1 MRHTLRKHL
10 NPGTAAIMSI
20 PNQRTVYLNGQYI
33 PENEAMIP
41 FRDRGVKYGDA
52 VFDTTRTFGH
62 KIFKLQEHLE
72 RLYRSLRYLRIDPGL
87 SLPEMAKVTEEVVA
101 RNLPLIGKDEDLWVS
116 QRITR
121 GIVDPNERSAWP
133 DYVGPTVI
141 VECLPLP
148 LATRAKLYRDGIEAY
163 VPATRRTSPS
173 MQSPRAK
180 THNYL
185 NLILADLE
193 VSAQNPEGF
202 AVMLDENGNICE
214 GRGSNVFMVTQ
225 GELWTPQERYVLP
238 GISRQTV
245 IELAEKIGVPC
256 REKDFDLFDAYNGDE
271 FFISSTSFCICPVRS
286 LNGVAFAA
294 GAIPG
299 PVTKRL
305 MDAYV
310 DLVGYDWVG
319 QYTRYPVIDTPR
331 V

>member
-1 MRHTLRKHL
+1 MNL
-10 NPGTAAIMSI
+10 
-20 PNQRTVYLNGQYI
+20 PNQRTVYLNGKYI
-33 PENEAMIP
+33 PESEAVLP

-62 KIFKLQEHLE
+62 KIFKLEEHLE
-72 RLYRSLRYLRIDPGL
+72 RLYRSMRYLRIDPGMPL
-87 SLPEMAKVTEEVVA
+87 EEMAKITREVVE
-101 RNLPLIGKDEDLWVS
+101 RNLPLIDDDEDLWVS

-148 LATRAKLYRDGIEAY
+148 LSTRAKLYRDGIDAI

-173 MQSPRAK
+173 MMSPRAK

-185 NLILADLE
+185 NLIMADLE
-193 VSAQNPEGF
+193 VSTQNPEAF

-245 IELAEKIGVPC
+245 IELAAKIGLTC
-256 REKDFDLFDAYNGDE
+256 REKDFDLYDTANGDE
-271 FFISSTSFCICPVRS
+271 FFITSTSFCICPVRS
-286 LNGVAFAA
+286 LNGALFGDGSV
-294 GAIPG
+294 PG
-299 PVTKRL
+299 PVTKQL

-310 DLVGYDWVG
+310 ELVGYDWVS
-319 QYTRYPVIDTPR
+319 QYTRYPAIEALR

>member
-1 MRHTLRKHL
+1 M
-10 NPGTAAIMSI
+10 NI

-33 PENEAMIP
+33 PENEAVLP

-62 KIFKLQEHLE
+62 KIFKLDEHIE
-72 RLYRSLRYLRIDPGL
+72 RLY
-87 SLPEMAKVTEEVVA
+87 
-101 RNLPLIGKDEDLWVS
+101 LPLIAADEDLWVS

-141 VECLPLP
+141 VESLPLP
-148 LATRAKLYRDGIEAY
+148 LSTRAKLYRDGIEAY

-173 MQSPRAK
+173 MMSPRAK

-245 IELAEKIGVPC
+245 IELAGKIGLTC
-256 REKDFDLFDAYNGDE
+256 REKDFDLYDAYNGDE

-286 LNGVAFAA
+286 LNGVDFAA
-294 GAIPG
+294 GSVPG
-299 PVTKRL
+299 PVTKKL

-319 QYTRYPVIDTPR
+319 QYTRYPVVETPR

>member
-1 MRHTLRKHL
+1 MNL
-10 NPGTAAIMSI
+10 
-20 PNQRTVYLNGQYI
+20 PNQRTVYLNGKYI
-33 PENEAMIP
+33 PESEAMLP

-62 KIFKLQEHLE
+62 KIFKLEEHLE
-72 RLYRSLRYLRIDPGL
+72 RLYRSMRYLRIDPGMPL
-87 SLPEMAKVTEEVVA
+87 EEMAKITREVVE
-101 RNLPLIGKDEDLWVS
+101 RNLPLIDEDEDLWVS

-148 LATRAKLYRDGIEAY
+148 LSTRAKLYRDGIDAI

-173 MQSPRAK
+173 MMSPRAK

-185 NLILADLE
+185 NLIMADLE
-193 VSAQNPEGF
+193 VSTQNPEAF

-245 IELAEKIGVPC
+245 IELAAKIGLTC
-256 REKDFDLFDAYNGDE
+256 REKDFDLYDAANGDE
-271 FFISSTSFCICPVRS
+271 FFITSTSFCICPVRS
-286 LNGVAFAA
+286 LNGALFGDGSV
-294 GAIPG
+294 PG
-299 PVTKRL
+299 PVTKKL

-310 DLVGYDWVG
+310 DLVGYDWVS
-319 QYTRYPVIDTPR
+319 QYTRYPAIESLR

>member
-1 MRHTLRKHL
+1 V
-10 NPGTAAIMSI
+10 SI
-20 PNQRTVYLNGQYI
+20 PNQRIVYLNGEYI
-33 PENEAMIP
+33 PENEAKLP

-62 KIFKLQEHLE
+62 EIFKLDEHLE
-72 RLYRSLRYLRIDPGL
+72 RLYRSLRYIGIDPRIPL
-87 SLPEMAKVTEEVVA
+87 AEMAEITREVVK
-101 RNLPLIGKDEDLWVS
+101 RNLPTIAADEDLWVS

-148 LATRAKLYRDGIEAY
+148 LSTRAKLYRDGIDMI
-163 VPATRRTSPS
+163 VSSVRRTAPD
-173 MQSPRAK
+173 MLSPRAK

-185 NLILADLE
+185 NLIMADEE
-193 VSAQNPEGF
+193 VSAQNPEAY
-202 AVMLDENGNICE
+202 AVMLDHNGNIAE
-214 GRGSNVFMVTQ
+214 GRGSNIFFVSEGRLV
-225 GELWTPQERYVLP
+225 TPQERYVLP

-245 IELAEKIGVPC
+245 MELAEKIGVPC
-256 REKDFDLFDAYNGDE
+256 AEKDYDLFDAYNADE
-271 FFISSTSFCICPVRS
+271 AFISSTSFCICPARS
-286 LNGVAFAA
+286 INGRVFAA

-299 PVTKRL
+299 PVTRRL

-310 DLVGYDWVG
+310 DLVGFDWVE
-319 QYTRYPVIDTPR
+319 QYMRYPAVDAKR